1 MMQTDSLSDQD
12 RELIEAAKD
21 VVRRQYVPDWNSVGA
36 ALRTAGGTIHAAI
49 HLDADVGRVAVC
61 AEAIALGMAVSAGE
75 REIACVVAVIPD
87 GDDGWA
93 ILPPCGMCREM
104 LSDYAPDAEVI
115 VPGGTGDTR
124 GTGGATKRRVS
135 ELLPEK
141 WTRAARYPPRDHP
154 DSVGRSGR

>member
-1 MMQTDSLSDQD
+1 MQTESLSDRD
-12 RELIEAAKD
+12 RELIEAAKN

-75 REIACVVAVIPD
+75 REITSVVAVLPD
-87 GDDGWA
+87 GNDEWA

-115 VPGGTGDTR
+115 LPDPAGGI
-124 GTGGATKRRVS
+124 TKRRLS
-135 ELLPEK
+135 ELLPDK
-141 WTRAARYPPRDHP
+141 WTRAARYPPRDQP